1 VFLGQRL
8 LGSMFTSG
16 WHVISPSLWK
26 NLSLSEEKLAHAIAE
41 LLSSGPGALPTPS
54 AIARF
59 VHANSWHYSWDWS
72 IARDWRRRKLARALW
87 KPGADHMRL
96 LKHAGEAVPSSHPA
110 ENLRRLVS
118 AAAGGGIPY
127 LECGHRALAAAAIAE
142 AVGIPVRYVTLYS
155 NFSKTTV
162 LTHHLLELEGDYG
175 WEMHDPDYGF
185 YFTASR
191 DRIASVETA
200 LNQPVRVAEYIWRPR
215 VRMARHVAML
225 VRGGFFQAVST
236 RLYDKDDTL
245 FISNDDLTHAV
256 FEHDGRALSF
266 PEYWRIALSQS
277 ATKEVIFTGRSIS
290 IRGAKMPAGPGWKR
304 KSPRRQTVRAGA
316 RR

>member
-1 VFLGQRL
+1 VLLGQRL
-8 LGSMFTSG
+8 PGSTFTSG
-16 WHVISPSLWK
+16 RHVISPSLWK
-26 NLSLSEEKLAHAIAE
+26 NLSLSDEELAHAIAE
-41 LLSSGPGALPTPS
+41 LLSPGPGGLPTPS

-72 IARDWRRRKLARALW
+72 VARDWRRRKLARALW

-96 LKHAGEAVPSSHPA
+96 LMDAGEAVPSSHPT

-118 AAAGGGIPY
+118 AAAGGEIPY

-155 NFSKTTV
+155 NFPKTTV

-175 WEMHDPDYGF
+175 WKMHDPDYGF
-185 YFTASR
+185 FFTTSP
-191 DRIASVETA
+191 DRIASVKTA
-200 LNQPVRVAEYIWRPR
+200 MNQPVRVAEYIWRPR

-236 RLYDKDDTL
+236 RLYDKDETL
-245 FISNDDLTHAV
+245 FMSSGDLACAV
-256 FEHDGRALSF
+256 F
-266 PEYWRIALSQS
+266 
-277 ATKEVIFTGRSIS
+277 
-290 IRGAKMPAGPGWKR
+290 
-304 KSPRRQTVRAGA
+304 
-316 RR
+316 